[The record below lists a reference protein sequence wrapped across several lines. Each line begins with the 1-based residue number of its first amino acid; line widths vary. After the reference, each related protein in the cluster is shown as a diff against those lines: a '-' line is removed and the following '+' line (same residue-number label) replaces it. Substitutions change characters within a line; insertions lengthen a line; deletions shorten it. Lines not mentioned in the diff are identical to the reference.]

1 MHIWHKLMDISDR
14 RSCLIYVQLATN
26 YYWNILQMR
35 RTLYCILWFLM
46 STVVHTYVT
55 VPKFKEVHEL
65 NLEELPIV
73 DQLAPRDP
81 ALHSFPAVPLLPN
94 CMKQGYLR
102 DPFNCGKF
110 YRCEY
115 ERDIPRA
122 YYCQS
127 GLIFNTITESC
138 DQLQNV
144 QCWILT
150 YIR

>member
-1 MHIWHKLMDISDR
+1 
-14 RSCLIYVQLATN
+14 
-26 YYWNILQMR
+26 MR
-35 RTLYCILWFLM
+35 RTFSCILWFLM
-46 STVVHTYVT
+46 FTVAYTFVKD
-55 VPKFKEVHEL
+55 PKFREVHEL
-65 NLEELPIV
+65 NSEELPS

-81 ALHSFPAVPLLPN
+81 ALHAFPTVPAVPLLPN
-94 CMKQGYLR
+94 CMKRGYFR

-115 ERDIPRA
+115 EHGVPIA

-144 QCWILT
+144 QC
-150 YIR
+150 